1 VRHHWVRAPSN
12 IALMKYM
19 GKIDAQKNIP
29 ENASLSMTLDSL
41 ASWVAVES
49 HPASGHT
56 GSITLLP
63 EAPAASSKLR
73 IPNLSE
79 KGRQK
84 VIRHVEFVRESLAP
98 LLAPYGLEAV
108 SEPVDLVLKS
118 ANTFPEASGIASSA
132 SSFAAIT
139 LASAVAF
146 SKNPEAFE
154 KAFISETSL
163 KHALA
168 KLSRQGSGSS
178 CRSFEGPF
186 VEWEGESAVA
196 AESTLPALRHFV
208 VLISDSPKAV
218 SSSEAHLRVKTS
230 PLWKDRPARVHAR
243 LELLKTALKQSDL
256 ATIARLTWEESWE
269 MHSLFH
275 TSQPPFSYWR
285 GGSVEALQWF
295 VSQVGGATA
304 LDAVGAP
311 SSTNVLPIVTMDA
324 GPNVHVIVPESDGE
338 IWKARLQKQF
348 GAQALLQDRPGTG
361 ARIVRPEEVPS

>member
-1 VRHHWVRAPSN
+1 VRRHWVRAPSN

-41 ASWVAVES
+41 ASWVSIES
-49 HPASGHT
+49 KPASGA
-56 GSITLLP
+56 GSVTLLP
-63 EAPAASSKLR
+63 EAPGESSKFR

-84 VIRHVEFVRESLAP
+84 VIRHVEFVRQSLGS
-98 LLAPYGLEAV
+98 LLAPYGLEPI
-108 SEPVDLVLKS
+108 SEPVDLVMKS

-146 SKNPEAFE
+146 SKDPEAFE
-154 KAFISETSL
+154 KAFTAEISL
-163 KHALA
+163 KRALA
-168 KLSRQGSGSS
+168 RLSRQGSGSS

-186 VEWEGESAVA
+186 VEWEGESAFA
-196 AESTLPALRHFV
+196 AESALPALRHFV

-243 LELLKTALKQSDL
+243 LELLKTALKQADL
-256 ATIARLTWEESWE
+256 STLARLTWEEAWE

-295 VSQVGGATA
+295 APLVGGAKA
-304 LDAVGAP
+304 PDGA
-311 SSTNVLPIVTMDA
+311 LPIVTMDA
-324 GPNVHVIVPESDGE
+324 GPNVHVIVPEADGE
-338 IWKARLQKQF
+338 IWKARLEAQF
-348 GAQALLQDRPGTG
+348 GAHALLQDRPGTG